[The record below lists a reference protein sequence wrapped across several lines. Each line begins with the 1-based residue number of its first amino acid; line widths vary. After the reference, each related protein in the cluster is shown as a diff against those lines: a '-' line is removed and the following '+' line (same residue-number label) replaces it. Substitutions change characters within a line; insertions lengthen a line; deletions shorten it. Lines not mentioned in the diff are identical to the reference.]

1 MMVRVKQALLG
12 ALAVAGVALV
22 VSAPAKAAVGFSVS
36 AGPAYGSYYDDGAG
50 YGPDYGPPPGPDYG
64 PPPYDQGYGGYD
76 PNYGGDP
83 YYDDY
88 AYDEGYYDPSYACD
102 YYTPP
107 WGYPP
112 DFCSYQLWNE
122 PVFFGGSWFSGPIY
136 YRDYGGSRSYWLN
149 GGWRHDEWRG
159 ARPGGIDWGRNGN
172 TRWTGDIRHGGR
184 GFAGGNFGGRSGFDN
199 RFNGTAGGFNGGRRD
214 FRGGNFT
221 GGQVGGG
228 GFSGRRDFGG

>member
-1 MMVRVKQALLG
+1 MIRVKQALLG

-149 GGWRHDEWRG
+149 GGWRH
-159 ARPGGIDWGRNGN
+159 
-172 TRWTGDIRHGGR
+172 
-184 GFAGGNFGGRSGFDN
+184 
-199 RFNGTAGGFNGGRRD
+199 RRA
-214 FRGGNFT
+214 
-221 GGQVGGG
+221 
-228 GFSGRRDFGG
+228 SGRYRLGPQRQHALDRRHPSRRARLRRRQFRRQIRL